1 MSESFD
7 AVVVGSGAGGGPVA
21 YALATAGA
29 RVLVLERGKHLKRGD
44 FVYDEVGVAKRS
56 VFVPSVR
63 TDPHVVV
70 SEGKEAKRTDDG
82 WIAVCVGGGT
92 VHMSGFFYRLRPEDF
107 HLRDFMGPVA
117 GASLANWPITYEQ
130 LEPYYARVESLI
142 GVSGNNDEGPHVS
155 KRSTPYPLPAVTT
168 HPGAALIDRGA
179 VKVGAHA
186 FTTAR
191 GLISRDYDG
200 RAACHLHPLCGSFG
214 CHVGAKSSSLETW
227 IPKAVAT
234 GKCEVRAEAR
244 VTQIVTGDDG
254 TARSVVYRDSAGAEH
269 AVDARVVVVACSAV
283 ETSRLLLAS
292 TGKGHA
298 HGIGNANGQIGAGLM
313 FSSLSKAHGSFA
325 YAKSPEMQE
334 PGSAFLGRSV
344 GDYYFG
350 GGPLKK
356 AGGLNFI
363 FPAGG
368 PVVQSELAATANGS
382 RKPLWGKALKDE
394 LHAYWHDQREV
405 ICETFGEYFA
415 TPGTRVTLD
424 PAVKDSIG
432 LPVATI
438 NIERHPHD
446 VPVSNY
452 LGLQGM
458 AILEAAGA
466 TRVWTSNVGG
476 ITWHLPLGGCR
487 MGSDASV
494 SAVNADCRVHGVK
507 NVYVSDGSVFSSSGG
522 WPPTLTI
529 MANALRV
536 GEGIAEAMKRR
547 EL

>member
-7 AVVVGSGAGGGPVA
+7 AVVIGSGAGGGPVA

-29 RVLVLERGKHLKRGD
+29 RVLVLERGKHLKRED
-44 FVYDEVGVAKRS
+44 FVYDEVGIAKRS
-56 VFVPSVR
+56 VFVPSVM
-63 TDPHVVV
+63 TDPHIVLQG
-70 SEGKEAKRTDDG
+70 SAEAKRSDDG

-107 HLRDFMGPVA
+107 RLRDFMGEVA
-117 GASLANWPITYEQ
+117 HASLANWPITYEQ

-142 GVSGNNDEGPHVS
+142 GVSGNNDEGAHVS
-155 KRSTPYPLPAVTT
+155 PRSTPYPLPAVTT

-179 VKVGAHA
+179 TKVGARA
-186 FTTAR
+186 FVTPRAV
-191 GLISRDYDG
+191 LSRDYDG
-200 RAACHLHPLCGSFG
+200 RSACHLHPLCGSFG

-227 IPKAVAT
+227 IPKALAT
-234 GKCEVRAEAR
+234 GKCELRAEAR
-244 VTQIVTGDDG
+244 VLRIETHEDG
-254 TARSVVYRDSAGAEH
+254 SARAVVYRDSAGAEH
-269 AVDARVVVVACSAV
+269 SVEARAVVVACSAI
-283 ETSRLLLAS
+283 ESARLLLLS
-292 TGKGHA
+292 NGL
-298 HGIGNANGQIGAGLM
+298 GNAEGQVGANLM

-325 YAKSPEMQE
+325 YEKSPEMRE
-334 PGSAFLGRSV
+334 AGSAFLGRSV

-382 RKPLWGKALKDE
+382 RKPLWGKALRDQ
-394 LHAYWHDQREV
+394 LRTYWHDQREV

-415 TPGTRVTLD
+415 TPGTHVSLD
-424 PAVKDSIG
+424 PAVKDSAD
-432 LPVATI
+432 LPAAVI
-438 NIERHPHD
+438 NIDRHPHD
-446 VPVSNY
+446 AAVSNY

-458 AILEAAGA
+458 AILDAAGA

-476 ITWHLPLGGCR
+476 ITWHLPLGTCR
-487 MGSDASV
+487 MGPDPTT
-494 SAVNADCRVHGVK
+494 SAVNADCRLHSVK
-507 NVYVSDGSVFSSSGG
+507 NVYVSDGSVFPTSGG

-536 GEGIAEAMKRR
+536 GEGIAAAMKRR

>member
-29 RVLVLERGKHLKRGD
+29 RVLVLERGKHLKRED
-44 FVYDEVGVAKRS
+44 FVYDEVGIAKRS
-56 VFVPSVR
+56 VFVPSVT
-63 TDPHVVV
+63 TDPHVLVQQ
-70 SEGKEAKRTDDG
+70 GGEAKRTDDG

-107 HLRDFMGPVA
+107 RLRDYLGPVA
-117 GASLANWPITYEQ
+117 GASLENWPITYEQ
-130 LEPYYARVESLI
+130 LEPYYGRVETLI
-142 GVSGNNDEGPHVS
+142 GVSGNNAEGPHVS
-155 KRSTPYPLPAVTT
+155 RRTTPYPLPAVTT
-168 HPGAALIDRGA
+168 HPGAALIDAGA
-179 VKVGAHA
+179 AKVGAHS
-186 FTTAR
+186 FVTPR
-191 GLISRDYDG
+191 GVISRDYDG
-200 RAACHLHPLCGSFG
+200 RSACHLHPLCGSFG

-227 IPKAVAT
+227 IPKAIAT
-234 GKCEVRAEAR
+234 GRCELRAEAR
-244 VTQIVTGDDG
+244 VTSILTGEDG
-254 TARSVVYRDSAGAEH
+254 SARFVVYRDSAGAEH
-269 AVDARVVVVACSAV
+269 EVAARAVVVACSAV
-283 ETSRLLLAS
+283 ETSRLLLQS
-292 TGKGHA
+292 IGPA
-298 HGIGNANGQIGAGLM
+298 HPHGLGNGEGQIGAGLM

-325 YAKSPEMQE
+325 YARSPEMKE
-334 PGSAFLGRSV
+334 AGSAFLGRSV

-350 GGPLKK
+350 DGPLKK

-368 PVVQSELAATANGS
+368 PVVQSEMAATANGS
-382 RKPLWGKALKDE
+382 RKAVWGKRLKDE
-394 LHAYWHDQREV
+394 LREYWHDQREV
-405 ICETFGEYFA
+405 ICETFGEYLA

-424 PAVKDSIG
+424 PAVKDSLG

-438 NIERHPHD
+438 NIARHPHD
-446 VPVSNY
+446 SAVANY
-452 LGLQGM
+452 LGLKGM

-466 TRVWTSNVGG
+466 ARVWTSNVGG
-476 ITWHLPLGGCR
+476 ITWHLPLGGAR
-487 MGSDASV
+487 MGANPET
-494 SAVNADCRVHGVK
+494 SAVNADCRLHGVK
-507 NVYVSDGSVFSSSGG
+507 NVYVSDGSVFASSGG